1 MNFKRILLTAGAVII
16 VIIAFNLDLIA
27 YGWMQGKGQLQI
39 IKDARSVESFLEDP
53 NIPDSLKSKLRLLE
67 DIKTYALAL
76 GLKVN
81 ESYTKVYD
89 QQGKPI
95 LWNVSACAPYAF
107 DSYEWSFPILGS
119 VSYKGFFNKAA
130 ADALVERLKKDGYDV
145 NIRSVGAWST
155 LGWLNDPLLSNQLFR
170 SHGALS
176 ETVFHELT
184 HATVFFSDSLAF
196 NENLASFVGE
206 KAAEAFLIEKYGDS
220 SIYLMEYLADENDA
234 RLFRNHLLLGKE
246 RLDSLYRS
254 FGRELPDSTKSKM
267 KAMTMAEIVANLDTL
282 PFQNRRYVQI
292 FSSGRQLNNAYL
304 MGFNRYYSQQD
315 QLQELLFQHDDDLKS
330 LIASIKELA
339 N

>member
-145 NIRSVGAWST
+145 
-155 LGWLNDPLLSNQLFR
+155 
-170 SHGALS
+170 
-176 ETVFHELT
+176 
-184 HATVFFSDSLAF
+184 
-196 NENLASFVGE
+196 
-206 KAAEAFLIEKYGDS
+206 
-220 SIYLMEYLADENDA
+220 
-234 RLFRNHLLLGKE
+234 
-246 RLDSLYRS
+246 
-254 FGRELPDSTKSKM
+254 
-267 KAMTMAEIVANLDTL
+267 
-282 PFQNRRYVQI
+282 
-292 FSSGRQLNNAYL
+292 
-304 MGFNRYYSQQD
+304 
-315 QLQELLFQHDDDLKS
+315 
-330 LIASIKELA
+330 
-339 N
+339 